1 MSQQLK
7 IEFGGRE
14 LVIEF
19 GKLAGQASGAVTVRY
34 AETIVLVTVCSS
46 KPREGI
52 DFFPLTVDYEER
64 LYAAG
69 KIPGGFIKREGRPSQ
84 QATLA
89 ARLTDR
95 AIRPLFPKGFRNE
108 VQLVITVLSTDQE
121 NDPDILALLGASAAL
136 NMSDIPFEGPLGVV
150 RVGHIDG
157 ELVLNP
163 TFSQLSTSKLDLIV
177 AGTKQAVVMLEAGA
191 QEVSESLVLEAI
203 KFAQKANQQLIGL
216 QEQLRQQQGKTKMDF
231 ISFVPSA
238 ELERAVADVVG
249 ERFTPAVSQAD
260 RGLREEA
267 LDKLKREVLDRLGG
281 GYKPSD
287 ISEAFEKKAKA
298 EFRTTTL
305 KRGSRLNNRRF
316 DEIRPISSE
325 VGVLPRTHGSGLF
338 TRGETQV
345 LSITTLGSP
354 GEEQILDTIS
364 QEESR
369 RFMHHYNFPPFS
381 TGEVK
386 RMGSAGRREIG
397 HGALAERALEPLI
410 PPVNEFPYTVRVVS
424 EVLSSSGSTSMASVC
439 ASSLSLMDAG
449 VPLKSHVAGIA
460 MGLISDN
467 DRYQV
472 ITDIEGLEDA
482 WGDMDFKVAGTP
494 QGITAV
500 QMDIKLKGINLDVV
514 EKALLGAQQGRQQ
527 ILSLMQQT
535 IASSRAE
542 MSRFAPRMYRM
553 TIDPGKIGA
562 VIGPG
567 GRTIRA
573 IIEKTKATIDVE
585 NDGTVV
591 IGSSNEESAQRA
603 MRIVSDLTKEIEVGA
618 VYTGKV
624 TRIMPFGA
632 LVEILPGKEGMVH
645 ISELADYRVPSVED
659 VVKVGDEVMVK
670 VIETDR
676 TGKIRLSRRAVF
688 EETHRP
694 DASRGPRPAFPRR
707 DSQEG
712 GRPPARNSDSPP
724 REGFRP
730 K

>member
-14 LVIEF
+14 LVVEF

-34 AETIVLVTVCSS
+34 ADTIVLVTVCSS
-46 KPREGI
+46 QPREGT

-136 NMSDIPFEGPLGVV
+136 TMSDIPFEGPLAVV
-150 RVGHIDG
+150 RVGHING

-163 TFSQLSTSKLDLIV
+163 TFSQLSTSKLDLVV

-216 QEQLRQQQGKTKMDF
+216 QEQLRQQYGKPKMDF

-238 ELERAVADVVG
+238 ELEQAVADVVG
-249 ERFTPAVSQAD
+249 ERLTPVLSQAD
-260 RGLREEA
+260 RGIREES
-267 LDKLKREVLDRLGG
+267 LDKLKWEVVDRLGG
-281 GYKPSD
+281 NYKPSD
-287 ISEAFEKKAKA
+287 VAEAFEKKAKA
-298 EFRTTTL
+298 EFRATTL
-305 KRGSRLNNRRF
+305 KRGIRLNNRKF

-364 QEESR
+364 QEESK

-573 IIEKTKATIDVE
+573 IIEETKATIDVE

-712 GRPPARNSDSPP
+712 GRPPARHSDSPP

>member
-1 MSQQLK
+1 MSQQLQT
-7 IEFGGRE
+7 EFGGRKF
-14 LVIEF
+14 VIEF

-34 AETIVLVTVCSS
+34 ADTIVLVTVCSS
-46 KPREGI
+46 QPREGI

-64 LYAAG
+64 FYAAG
-69 KIPGGFIKREGRPSQ
+69 KIPGGFIRREGRPSQ

-108 VQLVITVLSTDQE
+108 VQVVITVLSTDQE

-136 NMSDIPFEGPLGVV
+136 TMSDIPFEGPIGVV
-150 RVGHIDG
+150 RIGYIDG
-157 ELVLNP
+157 ALVLNP
-163 TFSQLSTSKLDLIV
+163 TFSQLSISQLDLLV

-191 QEVSESLVLEAI
+191 KEISESLVLEAVN
-203 KFAQKANQQLIGL
+203 FAHKANQELIGL
-216 QEQLRQQQGKTKMDF
+216 QEQLRQLCGKPKMEF
-231 ISFVPSA
+231 IKFVPSH
-238 ELERAVADVVG
+238 ELEQAVADIAG
-249 ERFTPAVSQAD
+249 ERLTPILSQAD
-260 RGLREEA
+260 KGQRQEA
-267 LDKLKREVLDRLGG
+267 LDKLRWEVLEKLGAD
-281 GYKPSD
+281 YKSSD
-287 ISEAFEKKAKA
+287 ISEAFEQKAKA
-298 EFRTTTL
+298 EFRTTIL
-305 KRGSRLNNRRF
+305 RRGSRLSNRGF
-316 DEIRPISSE
+316 DEIRPISCE
-325 VGVLPRTHGSGLF
+325 VGGLPRTHGSGLF
-338 TRGETQV
+338 TRGDTQV

-354 GEEQILDTIS
+354 GEEQMLDTIS
-364 QEESR
+364 QEESK
-369 RFMHHYNFPPFS
+369 RFMLHYNFPPFS

-386 RMGSAGRREIG
+386 RLGTPGRREIG

-410 PPVNEFPYTVRVVS
+410 PPVNEFPYTIRVVS

-439 ASSLSLMDAG
+439 ASSLALMDAG
-449 VPLKSHVAGIA
+449 VPIKSHVAGIA

-467 DRYQV
+467 SRYQV

-500 QMDIKLKGINLDVV
+500 QMDTKLKGIGQDVI
-514 EKALLGAQQGRQQ
+514 EKTLLGAQQARQQ
-527 ILSLMQQT
+527 VLALMQQA

-542 MSRFAPRMYRM
+542 LSRYAPRMYRM
-553 TIDPGKIGA
+553 TIDQGKIGA

-573 IIEKTKATIDVE
+573 ITAETKATIDVE

-591 IGSSNEESAQRA
+591 IGSANEEAAQKA
-603 MRIVSDLTKEIEVGA
+603 MRIIGDLTREIEVGA

-624 TRIMPFGA
+624 TRIMSFGA
-632 LVEILPGKEGMVH
+632 LVEIMPGKEGMVH
-645 ISELADYRVPSVED
+645 ISELADYRVPNVED
-659 VVKVGDEVMVK
+659 VVKVGDEVTVK
-670 VIETDR
+670 VIEADR

-688 EETHRP
+688 EATPRP
-694 DASRGPRPAFPRR
+694 DTRGPSPAFPRR
-707 DSQEG
+707 GPQEG
-712 GRPPARNSDSPP
+712 GRPPAGRSDSTP

>member
-1 MSQQLK
+1 MSRQLQT
-7 IEFGGRE
+7 EVGGRK
-14 LVIEF
+14 LAIEF
-19 GKLAGQASGAVTVRY
+19 GKLAGQASAAVTVRY
-34 AETIVLVTVCSS
+34 ADTIVLVTVCSS
-46 KPREGI
+46 QPREGT

-108 VQLVITVLSTDQE
+108 VQVVITVLSTDQE

-136 NMSDIPFEGPLGVV
+136 TLSDIPFEGPLGVV
-150 RVGHIDG
+150 RIGYTDG

-163 TFSQLSTSKLDLIV
+163 TFSQLATSQLDLVV

-191 QEVSESLVLEAI
+191 KEVSESLVLEAI
-203 KFAQKANQQLIGL
+203 KSGHKANQELIEL
-216 QEQLRQQQGKTKMDF
+216 QEQLRQLYGKPKMQF
-231 ISFVPSA
+231 TSFAPSH
-238 ELERAVADVVG
+238 ELEQAVADVVG
-249 ERFTPAVSQAD
+249 ERLAPILSQTD
-260 RGLREEA
+260 RWQRQEA
-267 LDKLKREVLDRLGG
+267 LEKLRWEVLEKLGG
-281 GYKPSD
+281 DYKSSD
-287 ISEAFEKKAKA
+287 ISEAFEQKAKA
-298 EFRTTTL
+298 EFRTTIL
-305 KRGSRLNNRRF
+305 KRGSRLSNRKF
-316 DEIRPISSE
+316 DEIRPISCE

-338 TRGETQV
+338 TRGDTQV

-354 GEEQILDTIS
+354 GEEQLLDTIS
-364 QEESR
+364 QEESK

-386 RMGSAGRREIG
+386 RMGTPGRREIG
-397 HGALAERALEPLI
+397 HGALAERSLEPLI
-410 PPVNEFPYTVRVVS
+410 PPVDKFPYTVRVVS

-449 VPLKSHVAGIA
+449 VPIKSHVAGIA
-460 MGLISDN
+460 MGLISAN
-467 DRYQV
+467 GRYQV

-500 QMDIKLKGINLDVV
+500 QMDIKLKGIGQDVI
-514 EKALLGAQQGRQQ
+514 EKALLGAQQARQQ
-527 ILSLMQQT
+527 VLSIMQQAIT
-535 IASSRAE
+535 SSRAE
-542 MSRFAPRMYRM
+542 MSPYAPRMYRM
-553 TIDPGKIGA
+553 TIDPEKIGA

-573 IIEKTKATIDVE
+573 ITAETKATIDVE

-591 IGSSNEESAQRA
+591 IGSANEEAAQKA
-603 MRIVSDLTKEIEVGA
+603 MRIIGDLTREIEVGA

-624 TRIMPFGA
+624 TRIMSFGA
-632 LVEILPGKEGMVH
+632 LVEIMPGKEGMVH

-688 EETHRP
+688 EETPRP
-694 DASRGPRPAFPRR
+694 DARGPRPTFPRR
-707 DSQEG
+707 GPQEG
-712 GRPPARNSDSPP
+712 GRPPTRRSDSPP

-730 K
+730 R